1 MLGFTDG
8 EVQKW
13 VYLEMQKKGIVS
25 GDDEQKVLEWLGKK
39 DKIAGKEMGN
49 MCRLFHIWRDFNPIL

>member
-13 VYLEMQKKGIVS
+13 VDLEMQKKGIL
-25 GDDEQKVLEWLGKK
+25 GGDEQKVLEWLGKK
-39 DKIAGKEMGN
+39 DKIAGKEISN
-49 MCRLFHIWRDFNPIL
+49 MCRLFHIWGDFNPIL